1 MDGIILTEKE
11 MLKLY
16 WYLPECWLAILI
28 FSLPKFINKKFYKI
42 FKMKKKIERVIMRSA
57 LIIGI
62 NGQDG
67 TYLSKFLISK
77 NYNIY
82 GIIKPKSKNKLN
94 IIFSDL
100 LHKNNVK
107 IFEID
112 TCNYCKIK
120 ILLNDIKPDEIYYL
134 SSTHEYPLGQEN
146 YDKVFSVNVQGFVN
160 VLEVLRQDLPQT
172 KIFYSSSSNIFSG
185 STQSPQDEST
195 TKSPS
200 TLYGVAKA
208 TAMNL
213 LAIYRKKIIFL
224 QHVEFYIIMNLF
236 KKKEFLQKKLLIVLL
251 ILKIINKNFYILVI

>member
-1 MDGIILTEKE
+1 
-11 MLKLY
+11 
-16 WYLPECWLAILI
+16 
-28 FSLPKFINKKFYKI
+28 
-42 FKMKKKIERVIMRSA
+42 MRSA

-236 KKKEFLQKKLLIVLL
+236 
-251 ILKIINKNFYILVI
+251 